1 VEWFEPVCGA
11 DRLTYF
17 SPCYAGCHD
26 FLADG
31 VSSLSLSL
39 FVVTI
44 VNFICPKQKKTNAR
58 LTALSPGLP
67 GSAGTT

>member
-17 SPCYAGCHD
+17 SPCYAGCHS

-39 FVVTI
+39 SLSSLLLILFAQSKK
-44 VNFICPKQKKTNAR
+44 KQTPA
-58 LTALSPGLP
+58 
-67 GSAGTT
+67 

>member
-17 SPCYAGCHD
+17 SPCYAGCHN

-39 FVVTI
+39 SLSSLLLILFAQSK
-44 VNFICPKQKKTNAR
+44 NTNAR
-58 LTALSPGLP
+58 LSALSPGLP